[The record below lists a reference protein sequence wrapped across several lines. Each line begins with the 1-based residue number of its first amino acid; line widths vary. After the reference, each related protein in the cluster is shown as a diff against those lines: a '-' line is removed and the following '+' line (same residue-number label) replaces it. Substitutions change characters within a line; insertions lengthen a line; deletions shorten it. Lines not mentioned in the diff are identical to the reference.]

1 MSYLKDFCEIITK
14 GTTPSTYGYS
24 FKNSGIKFIRSENI
38 TDSRIISKVSLY
50 ISKEANE
57 KLKRSILLKDDVLM
71 SIAGAYLGKLALI
84 TEMDLPAN
92 TNQAVAIIRTDKSKL
107 SPLYLYYYLSSYKM
121 QCYINNVNAQSAQ
134 PNINLQQIGDIN
146 INVPNLN
153 YQQHIVDIIGS
164 LDDKIENNNKIIEKL
179 QRKIDFIF
187 NQFYNNMLESNIF
200 IKYKLKEYAKK
211 IITGTTPSTKEDKYW
226 GNSIDFITIPDMRD
240 NVYILDTIRKLS
252 TECEKNFNNRIV
264 PKNSIAI
271 SCIATVGLVSII
283 PHNAITNQQIN
294 SVIFNDEND
303 CYYFYELFKT
313 MKENLIKLGSGGSAT
328 LNINKNIFSN
338 IEVIVPYKNEMEQF
352 CKKTSSLFELIL
364 SLTKENTKL
373 NDLKQ
378 LYLKKFF
385 G

>member
-1 MSYLKDFCEIITK
+1 
-14 GTTPSTYGYS
+14 
-24 FKNSGIKFIRSENI
+24 
-38 TDSRIISKVSLY
+38 
-50 ISKEANE
+50 
-57 KLKRSILLKDDVLM
+57 
-71 SIAGAYLGKLALI
+71 
-84 TEMDLPAN
+84 
-92 TNQAVAIIRTDKSKL
+92 
-107 SPLYLYYYLSSYKM
+107 
-121 QCYINNVNAQSAQ
+121 
-134 PNINLQQIGDIN
+134 
-146 INVPNLN
+146 
-153 YQQHIVDIIGS
+153 

>member
-1 MSYLKDFCEIITK
+1 M
-14 GTTPSTYGYS
+14 
-24 FKNSGIKFIRSENI
+24 
-38 TDSRIISKVSLY
+38 
-50 ISKEANE
+50 
-57 KLKRSILLKDDVLM
+57 
-71 SIAGAYLGKLALI
+71 
-84 TEMDLPAN
+84 
-92 TNQAVAIIRTDKSKL
+92 
-107 SPLYLYYYLSSYKM
+107 
-121 QCYINNVNAQSAQ
+121 
-134 PNINLQQIGDIN
+134 
-146 INVPNLN
+146 
-153 YQQHIVDIIGS
+153 
-164 LDDKIENNNKIIEKL
+164 DDKIENNNKIIEKL
-179 QRKIDFIF
+179 QIKIDFIF
-187 NQFYNNMLESNIF
+187 NQFYTNILESDIF
-200 IKYKLKEYAKK
+200 IKCKLKEYAKK

-226 GNSIDFITIPDMRD
+226 GNSIDFITIPDMQN
-240 NVYILDTIRKLS
+240 NVYVLDTIRKLS
-252 TECEKNFNNRIV
+252 TECEKSFNNRIV
-264 PKNSIAI
+264 PQNSIAI

-313 MKENLIKLGSGGSAT
+313 MKENLIQLGSGGSAT

-352 CKKTSSLFELIL
+352 CKKTNSLFELIL